1 MTTIVRAPSYTTAL
15 RAIAEFMLKQDVN
28 SASRRLEE
36 LLKEIEASLLLM
48 QQRPELSRRYNPPAA
63 KNKQARE
70 KNEQLASLKQEFK
83 VAQVHERVLEH
94 HSLLYGLG
102 ATDIVLLSIKHQRQ
116 ATYPLAAEE

>member
-48 QQRPELSRRYNPPAA
+48 QQRPELSRRYNAPAA